1 VSAQVV
7 SILWIKN
14 EGGYDGTFF
23 LRSLKWSF
31 WHSLKTAL
39 SMSRNL
45 LPWGRPCC
53 SHFHCRFWPAW
64 VRSQVLVFFSLL
76 PFLDLQWHET
86 TFSLR
91 RQVCAFWVPLYSVE
105 LGVHIPKLQI
115 LVTLCLNPYWLEQ
128 LLRVVTS
135 WNFFLQNSLTAAV
148 SVSYARFFSPPHY
161 RIPCI
166 HEALDALILL
176 NVIHNLHSSHETGF
190 KQELNPPPCYQANRP
205 LPTYLIDWFYSL
217 HMI

>member
-1 VSAQVV
+1 MV

-14 EGGYDGTFF
+14 EGGYVGMFF

-45 LPWGRPCC
+45 LPWGTPYC
-53 SHFHCRFWPAW
+53 SHFHCWFWPAW
-64 VRSQVLVFFSLL
+64 VWSQVLVFSSLL

-86 TFSLR
+86 TFSHKRLVLSEFPCMQWNWGFIFLSYR
-91 RQVCAFWVPLYSVE
+91 LY
-105 LGVHIPKLQI
+105 L

-135 WNFFLQNSLTAAV
+135 WNFFLQISLIAAV
-148 SVSYARFFSPPHY
+148 SVSYARFFF
-161 RIPCI
+161 
-166 HEALDALILL
+166 
-176 NVIHNLHSSHETGF
+176 LHISESLESMRLWMLSS
-190 KQELNPPPCYQANRP
+190 C
-205 LPTYLIDWFYSL
+205 
-217 HMI
+217 